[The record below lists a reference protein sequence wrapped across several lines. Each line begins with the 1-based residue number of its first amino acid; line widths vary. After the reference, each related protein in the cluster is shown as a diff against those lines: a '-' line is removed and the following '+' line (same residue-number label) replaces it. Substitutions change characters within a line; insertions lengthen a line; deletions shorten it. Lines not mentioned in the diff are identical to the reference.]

1 MDPNEI
7 QTRELRE
14 ALAQI
19 KKELEET
26 NLRHMRELA
35 EVKEERKTA
44 QETHERKI
52 NEALS
57 TIHRLEAKSKVVSH

>member
-1 MDPNEI
+1 
-7 QTRELRE
+7 
-14 ALAQI
+14 
-19 KKELEET
+19 
-26 NLRHMRELA
+26 MRELA